1 MACKWI
7 RIFFILLFV
16 VSFASCENRKPG
28 TEVKYP
34 TVSFNSET
42 LKIPDGGVRKVR
54 GQVLYMP
61 VYSNIPFIEGKD
73 FDLSAFLAVHNTDLK
88 HQIKITKV
96 MLFNTEGR
104 IVKNFILEPRIL
116 NPFATEI
123 FTILKEDQSGRGA
136 NFLVEWMADQP
147 VNEPLIESIMKDLS
161 GNKGLSFLSLG
172 RVIREIQ

>member
-1 MACKWI
+1 MFKWI
-7 RIFFILLFV
+7 RITLVLLLV
-16 VSFASCENRKPG
+16 VSFASCENQKSRM
-28 TEVKYP
+28 EENP
-34 TVSFNSET
+34 TPVSFNSET

-61 VYSNIPFIEGKD
+61 IYSNIPYTEKKNY
-73 FDLSAFLAVHNTDLK
+73 DLSAFLAVHNTDLK

-96 MLFNTEGR
+96 TLFNTDGR
-104 IVKNFILEPRIL
+104 VVKQYISASHLL
-116 NPFATEI
+116 DPFATAI
-123 FTILKEDQSGRGA
+123 FTISKKDQSGTGA

-161 GNKGLSFLSLG
+161 GNLGLSFLSLG